1 MTLFLQ
7 RYNFT
12 VVYRERFFLAFSRH
26 PIQILMS
33 RRSLQPIHA
42 GQHACVSR
50 SSCSLGPHLTGP
62 RRPSPIPYASNNAVP
77 HHHALT
83 CTCCSITNSTVGHL
97 LRSSYTINSKHSG
110 TFVKNSALQMVF
122 FLILLAPPPYLS
134 QTKYAEQNPLMP
146 WGSRTLPSF
155 RSRCNFLA
163 QHAYCQS
170 CSSMESKLPLSL
182 YYPILSLHDLGSSS
196 RKIYL
201 SSNRSST

>member
-12 VVYRERFFLAFSRH
+12 VVYRKGSFLQTPYPEPPVKTKPSTH
-26 PIQILMS
+26 PCQTPSMCFTFILLAWTS
-33 RRSLQPIHA
+33 
-42 GQHACVSR
+42 
-50 SSCSLGPHLTGP
+50 PH
-62 RRPSPIPYASNNAVP
+62 RPSPIPFASNYAMP
-77 HHHALT
+77 HHYALT
-83 CTCCSITNSTVGHL
+83 CTCCSITPSTVGHL

-155 RSRCNFLA
+155 HSRCNFLA

-170 CSSMESKLPLSL
+170 CPSMESKLPLSL

>member
-1 MTLFLQ
+1 M
-7 RYNFT
+7 
-12 VVYRERFFLAFSRH
+12 YRERFVLAFSRH

-62 RRPSPIPYASNNAVP
+62 RRPSPIPYASNYAVP

-83 CTCCSITNSTVGHL
+83 CTCCSITTSTVGHL

-163 QHAYCQS
+163 QHV
-170 CSSMESKLPLSL
+170 
-182 YYPILSLHDLGSSS
+182 
-196 RKIYL
+196 
-201 SSNRSST
+201 

>member
-42 GQHACVSR
+42 GQHPCVSR
-50 SSCSLGPHLTGP
+50 SSCSLGPHLTSPALAGPRRPSPALAGP
-62 RRPSPIPYASNNAVP
+62 RRPSPIPFASNYAVP

-83 CTCCSITNSTVGHL
+83 CTCCRITTSTVGHL
-97 LRSSYTINSKHSG
+97 PRSSYTINSKHFG

-122 FLILLAPPPYLS
+122 S
-134 QTKYAEQNPLMP
+134 
-146 WGSRTLPSF
+146 
-155 RSRCNFLA
+155 
-163 QHAYCQS
+163 
-170 CSSMESKLPLSL
+170 
-182 YYPILSLHDLGSSS
+182 
-196 RKIYL
+196 
-201 SSNRSST
+201 

>member
-33 RRSLQPIHA
+33 RQSLQPIHA

-50 SSCSLGPHLTGP
+50 SSCSLGP
-62 RRPSPIPYASNNAVP
+62 RRPSPIPYASNYAVP

-83 CTCCSITNSTVGHL
+83 CTCCSITTSTVGHL

-122 FLILLAPPPYLS
+122 FLILLAPPLYLS

-163 QHAYCQS
+163 QHV
-170 CSSMESKLPLSL
+170 
-182 YYPILSLHDLGSSS
+182 
-196 RKIYL
+196 
-201 SSNRSST
+201 

>member
-42 GQHACVSR
+42 GQHPCVSR

-62 RRPSPIPYASNNAVP
+62 RRPSPIPFASNYAVP

-83 CTCCSITNSTVGHL
+83 CTCCRITTSTVGHL
-97 LRSSYTINSKHSG
+97 PRSSYTINSKHFG
-110 TFVKNSALQMVF
+110 TFVTNSALQMVF

-134 QTKYAEQNPLMP
+134 QTKYAEQNPPMP
-146 WGSRTLPSF
+146 WGRRTLPSF

-163 QHAYCQS
+163 QHV
-170 CSSMESKLPLSL
+170 
-182 YYPILSLHDLGSSS
+182 
-196 RKIYL
+196 
-201 SSNRSST
+201 

>member
-1 MTLFLQ
+1 M
-7 RYNFT
+7 
-12 VVYRERFFLAFSRH
+12 YRERFFLAFSRH

-42 GQHACVSR
+42 EQHACVSR

-62 RRPSPIPYASNNAVP
+62 RRPSPIPYASNYAVP

-83 CTCCSITNSTVGHL
+83 CTCCSITTSTVGHL

-155 RSRCNFLA
+155 HSRAIFWPNMSKDID
-163 QHAYCQS
+163 AYCQS
-170 CSSMESKLPLSL
+170 CPSMESKLPLSL

>member
-7 RYNFT
+7 RHNFT
-12 VVYRERFFLAFSRH
+12 VVYRKGSFLQTPYPEPPVKTKPSTH
-26 PIQILMS
+26 PCQTPSMCFTFILLAWTS
-33 RRSLQPIHA
+33 PY
-42 GQHACVSR
+42 
-50 SSCSLGPHLTGP
+50 
-62 RRPSPIPYASNNAVP
+62 RPLPIPFASNYAML
-77 HHHALT
+77 HHYALT
-83 CTCCSITNSTVGHL
+83 CACCSITPSTVGNL

-170 CSSMESKLPLSL
+170 CPGMKSKPSLSL
-182 YYPILSLHDLGSSS
+182 YYPILPLHDLGSSS

-201 SSNRSST
+201 SSKRSST

>member
-62 RRPSPIPYASNNAVP
+62 RRPSPIPYASNYAVP

-97 LRSSYTINSKHSG
+97 LRSSSYNRQCPERQRSLMTTNFTRRWANIVQPHKSTPYPQCLAYE
-110 TFVKNSALQMVF
+110 TFF
-122 FLILLAPPPYLS
+122 FLFMFLS
-134 QTKYAEQNPLMP
+134 
-146 WGSRTLPSF
+146 F
-155 RSRCNFLA
+155 
-163 QHAYCQS
+163 
-170 CSSMESKLPLSL
+170 
-182 YYPILSLHDLGSSS
+182 YY
-196 RKIYL
+196 
-201 SSNRSST
+201 